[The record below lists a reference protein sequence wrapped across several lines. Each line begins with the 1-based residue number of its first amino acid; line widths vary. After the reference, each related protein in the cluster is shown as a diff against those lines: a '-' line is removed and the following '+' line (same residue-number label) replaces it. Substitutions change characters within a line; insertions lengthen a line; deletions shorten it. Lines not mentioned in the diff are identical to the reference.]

1 MNKREFTQLDLD
13 YQTQLIALQEE
24 QAGLSTRTKAGRMR
38 RAEITN
44 EFFRLK
50 DEWLRV
56 CGPTHTL

>member
-1 MNKREFTQLDLD
+1 MNKREFTQLDLE
-13 YQTQLIALQEE
+13 YQARLIALQEE
-24 QAGLSTRTKAGRMR
+24 QAGLSTRTKAGRTR

-50 DEWLRV
+50 AEWLSV